1 MDAYAKYSLSDE
13 TITNLVVQ
21 HEAQMERLLSGRYF
35 VATAQ
40 TLGLNSETPGQSLT
54 PGGGKKNTSA

>member
-1 MDAYAKYSLSDE
+1 MNPFAKYFLSDE
-13 TITNLVVQ
+13 AITNLVVQ

-40 TLGLNSETPGQSLT
+40 TLGLSNETPG
-54 PGGGKKNTSA
+54 